1 MLIGEHLINST
12 KYQTEFSILQKVRSW
27 HLVTTSW
34 DIEGEKVEAVTDFLL
49 WGSKFTAVGD
59 NSYKIRRQ
67 LLPGRKATTNLES
80 C

>member
-1 MLIGEHLINST
+1 MTSGP
-12 KYQTEFSILQKVRSW
+12 
-27 HLVTTSW
+27 TTSW
-34 DIEGEKVEAVTDFLL
+34 DIEGEKVETVTDFLF

-67 LLPGRKATTNLES
+67 LLSGRKATTNLEA